1 MTDRPV
7 HVRDVLDPDL
17 AESLKPG
24 DTLGDVLENIVGR
37 FRLNSIPVVESD
49 RLVGVLRVGKLLA
62 SFHGQEGE
70 KTTRRAVLK
79 NLTANEVSDLME
91 AAPARLGPGDTL
103 NRAAEVMLT
112 TGWHEIPVTDQKR
125 KFEGVLTARDL
136 VRVQLRRIIGET

>member
-1 MTDRPV
+1 MSDSPV
-7 HVRDVLDPDL
+7 HVRDVLDPGL
-17 AESLKPG
+17 TASLKPG
-24 DTLGDVLENIVGR
+24 DTLGDVLENIAGPI
-37 FRLNSIPVVESD
+37 RLNSIPVVDAD

-91 AAPARLGPGDTL
+91 AAPANLRPGDTL

-112 TGWHEIPVTDQKR
+112 TGWHEIPVTDQRR
-125 KFEGVLTARDL
+125 KLIGVLTARDL
-136 VRVQLRRIIGET
+136 VRAQLRKMVD